1 MNKIFN
7 STSLPPPLTRSE
19 SWSKF
24 TKDEA
29 LLAKH
34 HVTAD
39 ELVMLK
45 SMMLLGSLQ
54 NVRDFISV
62 LNALRFSRR
71 PR

>member
-1 MNKIFN
+1 MKKIFK
-7 STSLPPPLTRSE
+7 STCPPPPPSRSE
-19 SWSKF
+19 TWAKF
-24 TKDEA
+24 TEDEA

>member
-7 STSLPPPLTRSE
+7 STSPPPPLTRSE

-34 HVTAD
+34 NVTAD

-54 NVRDFISV
+54 TVRDFINV

>member
-1 MNKIFN
+1 MNKIFKSN
-7 STSLPPPLTRSE
+7 SPPSRSE
-19 SWSKF
+19 AWSKF
-24 TKDEA
+24 THDEA

-34 HVTAD
+34 RVTDD

-54 NVRDFISV
+54 TVRDFISV
-62 LNALRFSRR
+62 LKAIRFTRR

>member
-1 MNKIFN
+1 MNKIFKSN
-7 STSLPPPLTRSE
+7 SPPSRSE
-19 SWSKF
+19 SWAKF
-24 TKDEA
+24 TEDEA

-34 HVTAD
+34 RVTDD

-54 NVRDFISV
+54 NARDFISV
-62 LNALRFSRR
+62 LKAIRFTRR